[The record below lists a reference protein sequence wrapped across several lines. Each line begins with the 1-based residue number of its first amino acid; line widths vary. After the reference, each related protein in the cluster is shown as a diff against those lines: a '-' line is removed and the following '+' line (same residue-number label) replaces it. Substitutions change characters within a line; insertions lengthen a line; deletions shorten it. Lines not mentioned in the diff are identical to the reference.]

1 VEKKEKN
8 IIREEKKHS
17 FGVLRF
23 IIKKLFFPP
32 CAEIAGVR
40 SLLIKKRKKMFSLL
54 SNMSPRS
61 GGLCVELKDE
71 DDLESCKAM
80 KVFIALPFI
89 KAED

>member
-1 VEKKEKN
+1 
-8 IIREEKKHS
+8 
-17 FGVLRF
+17 
-23 IIKKLFFPP
+23 
-32 CAEIAGVR
+32 
-40 SLLIKKRKKMFSLL
+40 
-54 SNMSPRS
+54 MSPRS